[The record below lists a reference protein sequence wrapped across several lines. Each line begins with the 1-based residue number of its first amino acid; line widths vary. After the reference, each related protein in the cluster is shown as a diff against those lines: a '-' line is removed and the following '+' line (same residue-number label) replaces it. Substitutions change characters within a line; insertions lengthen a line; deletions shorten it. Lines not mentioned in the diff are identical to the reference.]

1 MKKSFIIIALLAMVF
16 SLKAQI
22 GYQVSLLNTAT
33 GEPRANESVEVII
46 EITDSEGTSICKET
60 KNATTN
66 DFGVLSLQV
75 GNATTFE
82 NADWS
87 KLPFYVSATV
97 DDILVGKSQILNV
110 PVAEAAKTLVGNVSK
125 SDIVGEWLRVNN
137 NSKDESE
144 EDVSS
149 NYYCV
154 FNADGT
160 YLIAFCYFDEEDG
173 IEVCNKNEGYFYIL
187 GKSIQLISSHEEIS
201 IAWASYNDDTKI
213 LKVDKHYLNG
223 KWGCYE
229 YEGKIFIKQN

>member
-33 GEPRANESVEVII
+33 GEPRANENVEVTI

-75 GNATTFE
+75 GNSTTFE

-125 SDIVGEWLRVNN
+125 SDIVGVWNIKNFEIPPGESFTCTFEEDNTFNMIWLCIGETGIKNCVKYEGFYNIVGN
-137 NSKDESE
+137 IIYLISE
-144 EDVSS
+144 ENGLSLS
-149 NYYCV
+149 YYNKEKK
-154 FNADGT
+154 FSADRT
-160 YLIAFCYFDEEDG
+160 
-173 IEVCNKNEGYFYIL
+173 
-187 GKSIQLISSHEEIS
+187 
-201 IAWASYNDDTKI
+201 
-213 LKVDKHYLNG
+213 G
-223 KWGCYE
+223 KW
-229 YEGKIFIKQN
+229 

>member
-1 MKKSFIIIALLAMVF
+1 MKRFFIIIALLAMVIG
-16 SLKAQI
+16 LNAQI

-33 GEPRANESVEVII
+33 GEPRANENVEVTI

-75 GNATTFE
+75 GNSTTFE

-125 SDIVGEWLRVNN
+125 SDIVGEWMA
-137 NSKDESE
+137 SDHS
-144 EDVSS
+144 
-149 NYYCV
+149 CI
-154 FNADGT
+154 FNEDGT
-160 YLIAFCYFDEEDG
+160 FLITNCQSDSEGGNIYFTSEG
-173 IEVCNKNEGYFYIL
+173 IFQIL
-187 GKSIQLISSHEEIS
+187 GFSILLIDKIKNNFVWGVYNMHTNKLLLQTYEL
-201 IAWASYNDDTKI
+201 YNDKYGGIYGYQHVFT
-213 LKVDKHYLNG
+213 
-223 KWGCYE
+223 
-229 YEGKIFIKQN
+229 KQN

>member
-33 GEPRANESVEVII
+33 GEPRANENVEVII

-125 SDIVGEWLRVNN
+125 SDIVGEWNINN
-137 NSKDESE
+137 LGIDPRESLTCTFKEDNTINMVYFCMGETGIRSCFKYEGFYSIVGNIIYLISE
-144 EDVSS
+144 EDGLGLG
-149 NYYCV
+149 YY
-154 FNADGT
+154 
-160 YLIAFCYFDEEDG
+160 
-173 IEVCNKNEGYFYIL
+173 NKEKKEIMV
-187 GKSIQLISSHEEIS
+187 QLS
-201 IAWASYNDDTKI
+201 DRGF
-213 LKVDKHYLNG
+213 LKFQK
-223 KWGCYE
+223 
-229 YEGKIFIKQN
+229 

>member
-1 MKKSFIIIALLAMVF
+1 MKKTFILIALLAMVIG
-16 SLKAQI
+16 LNAQI

-125 SDIVGEWLRVNN
+125 SDIVGTWM
-137 NSKDESE
+137 DHI
-144 EDVSS
+144 VSLS
-149 NYYCV
+149 IN
-154 FNADGT
+154 
-160 YLIAFCYFDEEDG
+160 EDG
-173 IEVCNKNEGYFYIL
+173 SYSLIISGESSRGYNYGYYKFIDD
-187 GKSIQLISSHEEIS
+187 LICFFSTNGCGVF
-201 IAWASYNDDTKI
+201 WASFDGRIVAPFICCNI
-213 LKVDKHYLNG
+213 
-223 KWGCYE
+223 E
-229 YEGKIFIKQN
+229 YEDGYNYIFTQSSTAYVFTKQN

>member
-1 MKKSFIIIALLAMVF
+1 MKKSFIIITLSAIVF

-33 GEPRANESVEVII
+33 GEPRANENVEVII

-75 GNATTFE
+75 GNSTTFE

-125 SDIVGEWLRVNN
+125 SDIVGTWKSRPPFYDSDIVYVFKED
-137 NSKDESE
+137 NSFYRLFPNGEGSNTR
-144 EDVSS
+144 SS
-149 NYYCV
+149 GFFVIWDNIIVLC
-154 FNADGT
+154 T
-160 YLIAFCYFDEEDG
+160 
-173 IEVCNKNEGYFYIL
+173 NEGYFRGVGFALIY
-187 GKSIQLISSHEEIS
+187 KSNIII
-201 IAWASYNDDTKI
+201 DDATFSK
-213 LKVDKHYLNG
+213 Y
-223 KWGCYE
+223 
-229 YEGKIFIKQN
+229 

>member
-33 GEPRANESVEVII
+33 GEPRANENVEVTI

-75 GNATTFE
+75 GNSTTFE

-110 PVAEAAKTLVGNVSK
+110 PVAEAAKTLVGSISK
-125 SDIVGEWLRVNN
+125 SDIVGTWMNHDRIVSLSIN
-137 NSKDESE
+137 
-144 EDVSS
+144 EDGSYSLISPGVSCRNYNYGYYKFIDDLICFFSTNGCGVFWASFDGRIVAPFICYNVECEGGS
-149 NYYCV
+149 NYIFTSYSTACV
-154 FNADGT
+154 FT
-160 YLIAFCYFDEEDG
+160 
-173 IEVCNKNEGYFYIL
+173 
-187 GKSIQLISSHEEIS
+187 
-201 IAWASYNDDTKI
+201 
-213 LKVDKHYLNG
+213 
-223 KWGCYE
+223 
-229 YEGKIFIKQN
+229 KQN

>member
-1 MKKSFIIIALLAMVF
+1 MKKSFIIIALLAMVIG
-16 SLKAQI
+16 LNAQI

-33 GEPRANESVEVII
+33 GEPRANENVEVTI

-110 PVAEAAKTLVGNVSK
+110 PVAEAAKTLVGSVSK
-125 SDIVGEWLRVNN
+125 SDIVGEWSSSLTGCKLFIKED
-137 NSKDESE
+137 NSFILNIYGME
-144 EDVSS
+144 EDELIGS
-149 NYYCV
+149 NNGIYKITGDLIYFFSTNGCGV
-154 FNADGT
+154 FFANFDGNILT
-160 YLIAFCYFDEEDG
+160 SNIHYKEKLSDG
-173 IEVCNKNEGYFYIL
+173 
-187 GKSIQLISSHEEIS
+187 S
-201 IAWASYNDDTKI
+201 
-213 LKVDKHYLNG
+213 
-223 KWGCYE
+223 
-229 YEGKIFIKQN
+229 IFIKQLLTSLVPIFTKQN

>member
-33 GEPRANESVEVII
+33 GEPRANENVEVTI
-46 EITDSEGTSICKET
+46 EITDYEGTSICKET

-110 PVAEAAKTLVGNVSK
+110 PVAEAAKTLVGSISK
-125 SDIVGEWLRVNN
+125 SDIVGTWMVEKK
-137 NSKDESE
+137 SIDEE

-149 NYYCV
+149 DYVCI
-154 FNADGT
+154 FKEDGT
-160 YLIAFCYFDEEDG
+160 YLLSMCYFNYEEEIDECA
-173 IEVCNKNEGYFYIL
+173 INEGYFYIL
-187 GKSIQLISSHEEIS
+187 GSSIQLISTNMEIRD
-201 IAWASYNDDTKI
+201 IAWASYNKYNNKLI
-213 LKVDKHYLNG
+213 LGKHILCG
-223 KWGCYE
+223 KDWGCYE
-229 YEGKIFIKQN
+229 YGGEILTKQN

>member
-1 MKKSFIIIALLAMVF
+1 MVF

-33 GEPRANESVEVII
+33 GEPRANENVEIII

-82 NADWS
+82 NVDWS

-125 SDIVGEWLRVNN
+125 SDIVGEWNGAMEM
-137 NSKDESE
+137 DGE
-144 EDVSS
+144 EEFCGQI
-149 NYYCV
+149 YI
-154 FNADGT
+154 NADNT
-160 YLIAFCYFDEEDG
+160 YSYEY
-173 IEVCNKNEGYFYIL
+173 NKIVNDDFVGPTTYSAINQGYYKIMGDFICF
-187 GKSIQLISSHEEIS
+187 ISTNGCGVSF
-201 IAWASYNDDTKI
+201 ASYDNNK
-213 LKVDKHYLNG
+213 L
-223 KWGCYE
+223 
-229 YEGKIFIKQN
+229 IFGNLICRKSFKGAVSFSDLSNSSCIIFSK

>member
-1 MKKSFIIIALLAMVF
+1 MKKSFIIITLSAIVF

-22 GYQVSLLNTAT
+22 GYQVSLLNIAT
-33 GEPRANESVEVII
+33 GEPRANENVEVII
-46 EITDSEGTSICKET
+46 EITDSDGTSICKET

-125 SDIVGEWLRVNN
+125 SDIVGTWKSRPPFYDSDIVYVFKED
-137 NSKDESE
+137 NSFYRLFPNGEGSNTR
-144 EDVSS
+144 SS
-149 NYYCV
+149 GFFVIWDNIIVLC
-154 FNADGT
+154 T
-160 YLIAFCYFDEEDG
+160 
-173 IEVCNKNEGYFYIL
+173 NEGYFRGVGFALIY
-187 GKSIQLISSHEEIS
+187 KSNIII
-201 IAWASYNDDTKI
+201 DDATFSK
-213 LKVDKHYLNG
+213 Y
-223 KWGCYE
+223 
-229 YEGKIFIKQN
+229 

>member
-1 MKKSFIIIALLAMVF
+1 MKKSFIIITLSAIVF

-33 GEPRANESVEVII
+33 GEPRANENVEVII

-75 GNATTFE
+75 GNSTTFE

-110 PVAEAAKTLVGNVSK
+110 PVAEAAKTLVGSISK
-125 SDIVGEWLRVNN
+125 SDIVGEWVID
-137 NSKDESE
+137 KTYGY
-144 EDVSS
+144 ED
-149 NYYCV
+149 NYY
-154 FNADGT
+154 
-160 YLIAFCYFDEEDG
+160 LSIKEDG
-173 IEVCNKNEGYFYIL
+173 SFYFRVVYEDDMWCYDNGYYKINGDFIYFFSMNKCGVFFANYDN
-187 GKSIQLISSHEEIS
+187 KSIIAPFITCIEIYGGFETFSRPLIF
-201 IAWASYNDDTKI
+201 K
-213 LKVDKHYLNG
+213 K
-223 KWGCYE
+223 
-229 YEGKIFIKQN
+229 